1 VTVARAPE
9 TPRRPLWLPVLY
21 ARYVPDSEH
30 PSGDDSREVDRRSGD
45 ESSSGER
52 RARTSTAARPARTR
66 PSADPRKDGTRTP
79 PRRPTARPS
88 VVDDDL
94 DVAAQLANVPV
105 ATSVTDTPR
114 GNGRS
119 PKVAHTVLDPG
130 LAVVAD
136 AEAVETAPVRGTSRS
151 RRARQRSTA
160 GAVAA
165 TTVDTETELATEDAV
180 VEDAVVEDAVVE
192 DAVVEDAVVE
202 DAVVEAADLADD
214 ESVHDAALLDTEA
227 ISTVESQSALQTE
240 VLPVVEDHSAPEGL
254 VETEILPEV
263 EPRIYDVETDEPG
276 AYVSLVPAV
285 SEPAVVP
292 AHVEDEPETPVVVR
306 RRRRRPRVRR
316 VTRVIRHIDTWTVF
330 KVVLLFNIVLYAA
343 TLISGVLLWNVAHG
357 TGTVGNVERFMESF
371 GWESFEFNGQE
382 IFDNGWRIGMF
393 VALGLTGLAVLA
405 ATTFNLITDIVGGI
419 RVTVLEEEV
428 VVAAPEMPKKASV
441 DPTVEA

>member
-1 VTVARAPE
+1 VT
-9 TPRRPLWLPVLY
+9 
-21 ARYVPDSEH
+21 S
-30 PSGDDSREVDRRSGD
+30 DDI
-45 ESSSGER
+45 
-52 RARTSTAARPARTR
+52 
-66 PSADPRKDGTRTP
+66 
-79 PRRPTARPS
+79 
-88 VVDDDL
+88 
-94 DVAAQLANVPV
+94 DVAAQLANVPD

-114 GNGRS
+114 SNGRS
-119 PKVAHTVLDPG
+119 SSGADTVLDPG
-130 LAVVAD
+130 LTVA
-136 AEAVETAPVRGTSRS
+136 AEPVEPSPVRSSSRS
-151 RRARQRSTA
+151 RRARQRSAA
-160 GAVAA
+160 GAAAVAA
-165 TTVDTETELATEDAV
+165 SVTPDSETDTPDTLTRGAVDEDVHTEVLPVTENADPVEDAGTDDAV

-192 DAVVEDAVVE
+192 DAVVVDAGTDAVE
-202 DAVVEAADLADD
+202 DADVDAGTDAVEDADVEDT
-214 ESVHDAALLDTEA
+214 ELLDTVAVPE
-227 ISTVESQSALQTE
+227 IEQSMHTE
-240 VLPVVEDHSAPEGL
+240 VLPLIESEPRGL

-285 SEPAVVP
+285 TEPAALP
-292 AHVEDEPETPVVVR
+292 AEVEDEPKAPVVVR

-316 VTRVIRHIDTWTVF
+316 VTRVIRHVDTWTVF

-371 GWESFEFNGQE
+371 GWETFEFNGQE

-428 VVAAPEMPKKASV
+428 VVAAPEMPKKASGV
-441 DPTVEA
+441 PPVEA

>member
-1 VTVARAPE
+1 VT
-9 TPRRPLWLPVLY
+9 
-21 ARYVPDSEH
+21 S
-30 PSGDDSREVDRRSGD
+30 DDI
-45 ESSSGER
+45 
-52 RARTSTAARPARTR
+52 
-66 PSADPRKDGTRTP
+66 
-79 PRRPTARPS
+79 
-88 VVDDDL
+88 
-94 DVAAQLANVPV
+94 DVAAQLANVPD

-114 GNGRS
+114 SNGRS
-119 PKVAHTVLDPG
+119 SSGADTVLDPG
-130 LAVVAD
+130 LTVA
-136 AEAVETAPVRGTSRS
+136 AEPVEPPPVRSSSRS
-151 RRARQRSTA
+151 RRARQRSAA
-160 GAVAA
+160 GAAAVAA
-165 TTVDTETELATEDAV
+165 SVTPDSETDTPDTLTRGAVDEDVHTEVLPVTENADPVEDAGTDDAIVEDAVVGAV
-180 VEDAVVEDAVVE
+180 VEDAVVVDAGTDVAVE
-192 DAVVEDAVVE
+192 DAVEDAGTDVAVEDADVDAGTDAVE
-202 DAVVEAADLADD
+202 DADVEDT
-214 ESVHDAALLDTEA
+214 ELLDTVAVPE
-227 ISTVESQSALQTE
+227 IEQSMHTE
-240 VLPVVEDHSAPEGL
+240 VLPLIESEPRGL

-285 SEPAVVP
+285 TEPAALP
-292 AHVEDEPETPVVVR
+292 AHVEDEPEAPVVAV

-371 GWESFEFNGQE
+371 GWETFEFNGQE

-428 VVAAPEMPKKASV
+428 VVAAPEMPRKKSSGPPV
-441 DPTVEA
+441 DE